1 MDGRP
6 RECILS
12 FMTASERRLR
22 AILSIQGLLYLAVNL
37 WALIGTSSFLNQT
50 DLSDDIFGTR
60 RFAALSLIVSI
71 FFLAGVWRKDL
82 LRPASFLGLGS
93 AIAIGLTELFH
104 LPSIGWTIL
113 WIDFV
118 AQIVLASFYIMTLF
132 FNAEETPKP
141 DVKEDAVKPEEPIQP
156 EVITDQP
163 TDAEIQT
170 VEETTDPL
178 NTEGAGPSQGL

>member
-1 MDGRP
+1 
-6 RECILS
+6 
-12 FMTASERRLR
+12 MTASERRLR
-22 AILSIQGLLYLAVNL
+22 TILSIQGLLYLAVNL

-50 DLSDDIFGTR
+50 DLSDDIFGAR
-60 RFAALSLIVSI
+60 RFAALSLIISI

-113 WIDFV
+113 WIDFL
-118 AQIVLASFYIMTLF
+118 AQIVLAGFYIMTLF
-132 FNAEETPKP
+132 FNTEETPKSEI
-141 DVKEDAVKPEEPIQP
+141 KEEATKPEETVQP
-156 EVITDQP
+156 EIIDQP
-163 TDAEIQT
+163 TDTEIQT
-170 VEETTDPL
+170 MEETTDPL